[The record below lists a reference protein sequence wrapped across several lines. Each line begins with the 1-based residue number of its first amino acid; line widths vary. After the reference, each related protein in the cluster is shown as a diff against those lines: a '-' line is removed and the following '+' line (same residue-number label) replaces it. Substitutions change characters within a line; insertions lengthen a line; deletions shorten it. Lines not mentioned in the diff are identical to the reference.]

1 MSQNH
6 RDTLLLFVDDMR
18 VTSSYHKN
26 NVTAQGVS
34 FDNLGVSSYQRKT
47 MEMKLD
53 KNKLKHLR
61 ESNAWTQS
69 HLAEV
74 SGISLR
80 TIQRIEKLGI
90 ASPESVK
97 SLCATFNIKI
107 NDLMATCDS
116 DTTISPNL
124 LSLLKYK
131 IETMNRKST
140 AIVNRPEF
148 IGD

>member
-1 MSQNH
+1 
-6 RDTLLLFVDDMR
+6 
-18 VTSSYHKN
+18 
-26 NVTAQGVS
+26 
-34 FDNLGVSSYQRKT
+34 
-47 MEMKLD
+47 MKLD